1 MVFNP
6 KIENDSVYEKLK
18 TRVASLYFSLFYPT
32 MGYRFLNDATTLV
45 TALLSTSCCLIQLLL
60 NVFSYSCAGF
70 SIFTPYRSY
79 LTATTFILLS
89 VQFYK
94 NGWENRRVW
103 TTSFLS
109 LLLMMTPELVA
120 YVNTTITTTTT
131 NTTTIDSV
139 MLHLNG
145 LGCIAC
151 GNRIKNALVAVDWVE
166 SASVFFDNSSAL
178 IQYKASELETNK
190 DNIATALI
198 QIIKNIDSKYDATL
212 VATEGL

>member
-1 MVFNP
+1 
-6 KIENDSVYEKLK
+6 
-18 TRVASLYFSLFYPT
+18 
-32 MGYRFLNDATTLV
+32 MGHHFLNDATTLV
-45 TALLSTSCCLIQLLL
+45 TALLSTSCCIIQLLL
-60 NVFSYSCAGF
+60 NAFSYSCAGF
-70 SIFTPYRSY
+70 SIFTPHRSY

-103 TTSFLS
+103 TTTFLS

-120 YVNTTITTTTT
+120 YVNTTIITTN

-166 SASVFFDNSSAL
+166 SASVFFDNSSAF
-178 IQYKASELETNK
+178 IQYKASDLETNK
-190 DNIATALI
+190 NNIATTLI